1 MKVALG
7 NGEQTTRLVSG
18 FARVSRRDE
27 TSTGGVAEK
36 IKAKQQ
42 RRKSMGNRGNG
53 YKKGLA
59 PFLCLAISILVLKGC
74 ATQPIKQVPS
84 EESQVPKIES
94 VDVRSFQHKAI
105 LEIKSDRT
113 THFTAFQLVDPPRII
128 LDVRGAPAKG
138 LPMSRKFTEGSIR
151 GITIQEGKSQAMTTR
166 VVVRLE
172 EAPLEYRTQT
182 LDGLIRLILTPKK
195 IAGEKPL
202 EEVAIVEKEEMKR
215 ETIGPYE
222 PRIFF
227 KPKADNGLNQVL
239 GIDFTM
245 LNRGKSRL
253 IITTEQRVPYRLEQ
267 KGIKDLL
274 LTMERST
281 IPPLL
286 MRRLES
292 IYFEGAI
299 ERVKASVA
307 DSKASMLIT
316 LKEMVPFHV
325 DQTDQAIT
333 IDFGPTLIKPP
344 EKKIAPVK
352 KTEKEAEISSLV
364 AEGTKSTPEGT
375 VQRTAAQARMR
386 NVAMAVQPPALPDF
400 LKKKYTGTPMTLDFV
415 NADVT
420 NILRLIAE
428 VSNLNIV
435 WGPEVKGNVSMRLK
449 NVPWDQALD
458 LILANNNLAMR
469 KQGNVIWITTK
480 AQMAKIEAEERRKR
494 AEYEAELARRREAE
508 RKAREVAK
516 QLEPLLT
523 EYLPLD
529 FATTTEIKA
538 HLEPLLSERGKLSED
553 ARTNTIIITDIRE
566 KIEEAKKI
574 VQRFDAPD
582 KQVVIEARI
591 VEAKTNFA
599 RDLGIQWGAGDGS
612 VGINAQRR
620 DNTGVSFGIPTDAT
634 GYTSGGDNLVGGT
647 FSSNKPSNWASNLG
661 FTFGYLTSSALGAV
675 TLDARLALSEAE
687 GTAKII
693 SAPRVIARKGVKATI
708 TRGSTFYLEAAE
720 NVEPTPVEAKL
731 SLAVTPTAV
740 SYNDYVTMEV
750 ELQDEKQEGSRGKS
764 GKTISTELMVKSGET
779 IVIGGIYKED
789 RTDDESGIPYL
800 RKIPV
805 LGWLFKAQR
814 GTYEKTELLIFI
826 TPTVLP
832 PPGQARARA
841 L

>member
-1 MKVALG
+1 
-7 NGEQTTRLVSG
+7 
-18 FARVSRRDE
+18 
-27 TSTGGVAEK
+27 
-36 IKAKQQ
+36 
-42 RRKSMGNRGNG
+42 MGNRGNG
-53 YKKGLA
+53 YKRGLA
-59 PFLCLAISILVLKGC
+59 PILCLAVSILVLKGC
-74 ATQPIKQVPS
+74 ATQPTRQVPS
-84 EESQVPKIES
+84 EESQVPRIES
-94 VDVRSFQHKAI
+94 VDVRSLQHKAI
-105 LEIKSDRT
+105 LEIKSDRP
-113 THFTAFQLVDPPRII
+113 THFTAFQLIDPPRII
-128 LDVRGAPAKG
+128 LDVRGEPAKD
-138 LPMSRKFTEGSIR
+138 LPMSGKFTEGSIR
-151 GITIQEGKSQAMTTR
+151 GITIQEGKDQAMTTR
-166 VVVRLE
+166 LVVLLE
-172 EAPLEYRTQT
+172 EAPLEYRTET
-182 LDGLIRLILTPKK
+182 SDGLIRLILTPKK
-195 IAGEKPL
+195 IAGEKLPQ
-202 EEVAIVEKEEMKR
+202 ERAIIKKEETKE
-215 ETIGPYE
+215 ETLGPHE

-227 KPKADNGLNQVL
+227 EPRADNGLNQVL

-253 IITTEQRVPYRLEQ
+253 IITTEQKVPYRLEQ

-274 LTMERST
+274 LTMEKST

-299 ERVKASVA
+299 ERVKASA
-307 DSKASMLIT
+307 EDSKVSMLIT

-344 EKKIAPVK
+344 EKRIVPAK

-364 AEGTKSTPEGT
+364 AKGTKSIPSGT
-375 VQRTAAQARMR
+375 VQETAAQVSMR
-386 NVAMAVQPPALPDF
+386 DVAMAVQPSALPDF

-428 VSNLNIV
+428 VSNLNLV

-494 AEYEAELARRREAE
+494 AEYEAELAKRREAA
-508 RKAREVAK
+508 RKAKEAAK

-529 FATTTEIKA
+529 FATTAEIKA
-538 HLEPLLSERGKLSED
+538 HLEPLLSDRGKLSED
-553 ARTNTIIITDIRE
+553 ARTNTIIITDIAE
-566 KIEEAKKI
+566 NIKEARKI
-574 VQRFDAPD
+574 VDRFDTPV
-582 KQVVIEARI
+582 KQILIEARI
-591 VEAKTNFA
+591 VEATTTFT
-599 RDLGIQWGAGDGS
+599 RDLGVQWGGGTGDE
-612 VGINAQRR
+612 VGIDAQRR

-634 GYTSGGDNLVGGT
+634 GYPAGGDNLVGGT
-647 FSSNKPSNWASNLG
+647 FSSNGPEGWIPNLG
-661 FTFGYLTSSALGAV
+661 FTFGYLTSSALGAI
-675 TLDARLALSEAE
+675 TLDARLALSETE

-693 SAPRVIARKGVKATI
+693 SAPKVIASNGESATI
-708 TRGSTFYLEAAE
+708 AKGTTFYLEAAE
-720 NVEPTPVEAKL
+720 NVEPKEVTAQL
-731 SLAVTPTAV
+731 SLEVTPTV
-740 SYNDYVTMEV
+740 SYNNYVTMEINV
-750 ELQDEKQEGSRGKS
+750 KDEKETVRGKT
-764 GKTISTELMVKSGET
+764 GKDISTKLMVKTGET

-789 RTDDESGIPYL
+789 RSDDESGIPYL
-800 RKIPV
+800 REVPV

-814 GTYEKTELLIFI
+814 GTYEKSELLIFI

-832 PPGQARARA
+832 PPGQARASASA